1 MMMKMDLQYQVRQL
15 ENQIAQARDENI
27 RLRLLADSLQS
38 ELQALQWKY
47 NALKA
52 DANERFRIRYIAM
65 D

>member
-1 MMMKMDLQYQVRQL
+1 MKTDLQYQVTQL
-15 ENQIAQARDENI
+15 EAQLADARDENI

-38 ELQALQWKY
+38 ELQALAWKY

>member
-1 MMMKMDLQYQVRQL
+1 MKMDLQYQVRQL
-15 ENQIAQARDENI
+15 ENQLAQVVEDNA
-27 RLRLLADSLQS
+27 RLRLLADSLQC
-38 ELQALQWKY
+38 ELHALHWKY